1 MLASLGEDDE
11 DDGEYDELTPESDR
25 LRITNDPDLVLR
37 AAIEFERTGI
47 IPRREDIEN
56 IDVIWERD
64 VHAVTR
70 YRQWTK
76 EGLEADVTDD
86 T

>member
-1 MLASLGEDDE
+1 MLADDSGEDD
-11 DDGEYDELTPESDR
+11 DLIPESDK
-25 LRITNDPDLVLR
+25 LKLTNDPDLVLR

-56 IDVIWERD
+56 IDPIWERD
-64 VHAVTR
+64 VYTVTN
-70 YRQWTK
+70 YRDSVK
-76 EGLEADVTDD
+76 KMVDENEPDD